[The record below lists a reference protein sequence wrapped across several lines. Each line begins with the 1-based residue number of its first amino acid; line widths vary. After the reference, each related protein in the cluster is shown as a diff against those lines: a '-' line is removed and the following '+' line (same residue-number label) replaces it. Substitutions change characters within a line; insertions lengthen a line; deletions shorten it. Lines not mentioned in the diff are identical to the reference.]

1 MPLPSDASTTEVGQR
16 SDSPRSSERPVDG
29 DSVEQLCDSPI
40 APESSASVSGETCS
54 KVDSSAEDPYDNCRF
69 RNGRNEKSIH
79 HGGVAE
85 LAGMFDQWSNWKFYR
100 AFGWENWHLL
110 VDSQYRISY
119 LSEELREYYKEHPEE
134 ARGPTANHKRPA
146 GQPLMEDKLET
157 IKADLRKE
165 LDDYCKKIQDTRKT
179 TTALVTYAVA
189 NHCKPVKRCGYVKA
203 NEQQYATHPEQW
215 RITNEWMTYNKNLD
229 PEAGIIL
236 RTPEDLISLADP
248 PPYWVIQTSAD
259 ISRRYNQWFKPASQ
273 SKDNYI
279 PNPFLTFIFRTIHV
293 IAAALLLL
301 VPAGMLY
308 LAELDKGQVFAIIG
322 VSTIV
327 FCATVSAKTRL
338 DTTTTALAG
347 CAYLAFCGAFAVAT
361 GNISL

>member
-54 KVDSSAEDPYDNCRF
+54 KVDSSAEDPYYNCRF

-165 LDDYCKKIQDTRKT
+165 LDDYF
-179 TTALVTYAVA
+179 
-189 NHCKPVKRCGYVKA
+189 KRCAYVKA

-301 VPAGMLY
+301 VPAGILY